1 MKAKN
6 VILENKTIFITGVAG
21 FIGANLVIELLKT
34 VKPVRIVGVDNVN
47 DYYDVAIKEY
57 RLSEIEKVA
66 VGQPESE
73 WVFIRG
79 NIADK
84 DVIDGIFADY
94 KPDVVVNLAAQAGG
108 ALLYN

>member
-21 FIGANLVIELLKT
+21 FIGANLVTELLKS
-34 VKPVRIVGVDNVN
+34 VKPVKIVGIDNVN
-47 DYYDVAIKEY
+47 DYYDVSIKEY
-57 RLSEIEKVA
+57 RLKEIDKA
-66 VGQPESE
+66 ADGQPGSE

-84 DVIDGIFADY
+84 DVINNIFAEY
-94 KPDVVVNLAAQAGG
+94 RPDVVVNLAAQAGCVT
-108 ALLYN
+108 L